1 MRLFLDTANLDEIKK
16 VAAWGVL
23 GGVTT
28 NPTLVAKEG
37 ADFHR
42 RIRDIAA
49 VVDGPISAEV
59 LATDASGMVR
69 EAEILATLAP
79 NVVIK
84 VPVGEAGLTAAAELS
99 SRGIPTNVTLIF
111 SANQAL
117 LAALSGAT
125 YVSPFVGRLD
135 DISQDGM
142 AVVRE
147 TVEVFRQGGFATQV
161 IAASIRHPIH
171 VLDAAKCGA
180 HVATVPFKVL
190 QVMLHHPLTDVGV
203 AHFLADWEK
212 AKAHL
217 TSAES

>member
-1 MRLFLDTANLDEIKK
+1 MRLFLDTANLEEIKT

-49 VVDGPISAEV
+49 VADGPISAEV
-59 LATDASGMVR
+59 LATEAPEMVR
-69 EAEILATLAP
+69 EAEILAALAP

-84 VPVGEAGLTAAAELS
+84 VPIGEEGLTAAAELS
-99 SRGIPTNVTLIF
+99 RRGIPTNVTLIF

-147 TVEVFRQGGFATQV
+147 TVEVFRQGGYPTQV
-161 IAASIRHPIH
+161 IAASIRHPVH
-171 VLDAAKCGA
+171 VLDAAKCGT
-180 HVATVPFKVL
+180 HVATVPFKVI
-190 QVMLHHPLTDVGV
+190 QTMMRHPLTDLGIKR
-203 AHFLADWEK
+203 FLADWDN
-212 AKAHL
+212 AKGSL
-217 TSAES
+217 GGVK